1 MQRTCTFLLLKQA
14 PVNKEV
20 KIFRTFLQQKL
31 WTTLLVLELE
41 PQLGQNGK
49 APQHW
54 SPGFRS
60 KTGTVT
66 LNNVK
71 TELEKK
77 RYFKDLKHFFS
88 P

>member
-1 MQRTCTFLLLKQA
+1 MNNHGINQYVPLSEVMEEQSKYGTGLYLLSRTCLTSWSR
-14 PVNKEV
+14 V
-20 KIFRTFLQQKL
+20 KN
-31 WTTLLVLELE
+31 
-41 PQLGQNGK
+41 QNGK

-77 RYFKDLKHFFS
+77 RYFKDLKQFFS